1 MEHQTAGKLVL
12 LLIPH
17 MCFAVR
23 SQNSL
28 GFLFLSNT
36 NLQAEQNK
44 KLWSCNPGLFSLCF
58 LYLLSNLWQ
67 RRVVAVFVSTEAHT
81 TSPAVPESIYNKV
94 ADIWKP
100 RQWPPKEVHW
110 LRLVQRQAW
119 NCPCYLGSRKHL
131 CISVCPNWSVREF
144 KLIFEF
150 GHVVLSPYC
159 WWTGRASHSVIVAVA
174 LDLPL

>member
-67 RRVVAVFVSTEAHT
+67 RRVVAVFVSAEAHT

-150 GHVVLSPYC
+150 GHVDIWNCCHL
-159 WWTGRASHSVIVAVA
+159 IVDGQAELVT
-174 LDLPL
+174 LWLLQLP